1 MTSLRDR
8 IAAKARR
15 TVTFPLQV
23 GDVAA
28 AQAEVATARA
38 ALDVYQQQV
47 RARIEAAGGGQQTDD
62 EQKRIIVLRGA
73 LKEALAREGDTVAD
87 VEIQSLPDDEWD
99 AILGEAPQDEAGD
112 IDLDD
117 VRAALL
123 AASCTDESL
132 RDEAWWE
139 EQLARPEF
147 SKGDKLLINNMLL
160 RLNLN
165 TPDGRQGK
173 G

>member
-8 IAAKARR
+8 IEQKARR
-15 TVTFPLQV
+15 TAAFPLQL

-28 AQAEVATARA
+28 AAAEA
-38 ALDVYQQQV
+38 ALHRGVLDAYQQSV
-47 RARIEAAGGGQQTDD
+47 KARIAEHGGQQTDA
-62 EQKRIIVLRGA
+62 EQKRILQLQGA
-73 LKEALAREGDTVAD
+73 LREAKAREVDCVVL
-87 VEIQSLPDDEWD
+87 VELQSLPDDEWD
-99 AILGEAPQDEAGD
+99 AILGAAPEDEDGS
-112 IDLDD
+112 INLDG
-117 VRAALL
+117 VRAELL

-132 RDEAWWE
+132 RDAAWWQA
-139 EQLARPEF
+139 QLDDPKF
-147 SKGDKLLINNMLL
+147 SKGDKLAINNTLL

>member
-8 IAAKARR
+8 IEAKARR
-15 TVTFPLQV
+15 TATIPLQV
-23 GDVAA
+23 GDIAA
-28 AQAEVATARA
+28 AAAEVATARA
-38 ALDVYQQQV
+38 ALDLHLGRVKG
-47 RARIEAAGGGQQTDD
+47 RTEAEGGPQTDD
-62 EQKRIIVLRGA
+62 EQKRTIVLRGA
-73 LKEALAREGDTVAD
+73 LKEALAREAGCVVD
-87 VEIQSLPDDEWD
+87 VELQALPDDEWD
-99 AILGEAPQDEAGD
+99 AILGQAPEDEAGD

-123 AASCTDESL
+123 AASCIDETL
-132 RDEAWWE
+132 RDEQWWT
-139 EQLARPEF
+139 EQLARPEY
-147 SKGDKLLINNMLL
+147 SKGDKVLINNTLL

>member
-1 MTSLRDR
+1 MTSLRDK

-15 TVTFPLQV
+15 TASFPLQV

-38 ALDVYQQQV
+38 VLDLHQQQV
-47 RARIEAAGGGQQTDD
+47 KARIDANGGQQTDA
-62 EQKRIIVLRGA
+62 EQQRILVLRGA
-73 LKEALAREGDTVAD
+73 LKEAQAREADTVVN

-99 AILGEAPQDEAGD
+99 AILGEAPEDEAGD

-139 EQLARPEF
+139 QQLARPEF
-147 SKGDKLLINNMLL
+147 SKGDKLLINNTLL